1 MIATVS
7 ESPSF
12 QGLAFGPQNV
22 AGGPSNT
29 PGYFADKLFAIDKN
43 GWVYCFNTSG
53 TLLPV
58 FNGDFRQYN
67 GHTDDAG
74 LPVDGNFTGLAF
86 SPLDINL
93 WRATNVRGGDAGHG
107 VMVTVD
113 HTRDAEFDDPRARQQ
128 ALIDRHHVVRAVSK
142 QTRSSVAVNG
152 PAHPGAP
159 VQPTSIIVER
169 LDLHVDFGKAG
180 MACKGIAHDLPLEHQ
195 LR

>member
-1 MIATVS
+1 MHLPKTRDVNPPIAAAHPLVGS
-7 ESPSF
+7 
-12 QGLAFGPQNV
+12 
-22 AGGPSNT
+22 
-29 PGYFADKLFAIDKN
+29 
-43 GWVYCFNTSG
+43 
-53 TLLPV
+53 LLS
-58 FNGDFRQYN
+58 RCK
-67 GHTDDAG
+67 A
-74 LPVDGNFTGLAF
+74 
-86 SPLDINL
+86 S
-93 WRATNVRGGDAGHG
+93 
-107 VMVTVD
+107 VD
-113 HTRDAEFDDPRARQQ
+113 HDADPALITLDRAHLGSACVTRLRDAEFDDPRARKQ